1 MSTDVTRIAQD
12 VQERIRDLAY
22 LMWESAGRQQGLA
35 MQYWLAAEKE
45 ILGVMEAAT
54 TAVGSKQATKAAAAE
69 KSAREPA
76 AKKS

>member
-12 VQERIRDLAY
+12 VQERIRDIAY

-45 ILGVMEAAT
+45 VLGVMEAAT
-54 TAVGSKQATKAAAAE
+54 TAAGSKQTTKATAAE